1 MTCVMFQ
8 VEAIANATNVE
19 NWDISPENVLKVER
33 TNVSN
38 AKKKDTF
45 HATVLKE
52 AEAVVSIAA
61 KMDICPESVLTKG
74 K

>member
-1 MTCVMFQ
+1 MEVA
-8 VEAIANATNVE
+8 VVKVASSVANM
-19 NWDISPENVLKVER
+19 DICQENVPKEEQ

>member
-61 KMDICPESVLTKG
+61 KMDTCPESVLIKG

>member
-1 MTCVMFQ
+1 MFQ
-8 VEAIANATNVE
+8 VEAIANATNVG
-19 NWDISPENVLKVER
+19 NWAISPENVLKVER

-45 HATVLKE
+45 HVTVLKE
-52 AEAVVSIAA
+52 VEAVVSIAA
-61 KMDICPESVLTKG
+61 KMDTCPGSVLTKG